1 MRAPGGREGE
11 VPGAPPPERPGGDAG
26 SGPRGKDTGSGPP
39 GKREL
44 RAALIA
50 ARGRR
55 PQPALD
61 DAARRLRG
69 LVLDLPEVA
78 ALAPGTL
85 VAAYAELPGEP
96 PTRAVRTALR
106 ERGVRVVLPVLL
118 PDGDLDWVAEEAPD
132 VRLGRAAVAAAGVA
146 LVPGLAV
153 GADGTRLG
161 RGGGSYDR
169 VLARLRGVPVVCLL
183 WPEEVLD
190 AVPAEPHDRRVDA
203 VVTPEGVVRFP
214 P

>member
-1 MRAPGGREGE
+1 MRTPGDREQQ
-11 VPGAPPPERPGGDAG
+11 VPRVPPPERAGDDTG
-26 SGPRGKDTGSGPP
+26 SDPPVEDGGSGPP

-44 RAALIA
+44 RAALLA
-50 ARGRR
+50 ARRRR

-61 DAARRLRG
+61 AAARRVRG

-78 ALAPGTL
+78 ALAPGTV

-96 PTRAVRTALR
+96 PTRPLRTALR

-132 VRLGRAAVAAAGVA
+132 VRLGRDAVAAAGVA

-169 VLARLRGVPVVCLL
+169 VLARLRDVPVVCLL

-190 AVPAEPHDRRVDA
+190 DVPAEPHDRRVDA

-214 P
+214 R